1 MEQGDTIQM
10 TNEDTREIEI
20 SPNEEDKVLTGE
32 SSVQTNKMKIV
43 HIKAGTIVYNSVAV
57 YSC

>member
-20 SPNEEDKVLTGE
+20 SPNEHTKALTDE
-32 SSVQTNKMKIV
+32 TSVQTDRMKIT
-43 HIKAGTIVYNSVAV
+43 HIKAGTIVYNSTAV
-57 YSC
+57 CSY